1 MVKKEIAPG
10 IVVYSDLIDGHEN
23 LVNDIEEGMT
33 SSGIEWFSATVIGGV
48 DTKVR
53 NTSSISIPFIN
64 GIDEEYSTLVDAF
77 QKNIANLFYNTLV
90 VAEKEYMASYGVY
103 FSDHDN
109 YQLLKYGKGQYFT
122 NHIDDHPQYH
132 RRLSSVYYLN
142 DNYTGG
148 EINFPRFEISYK
160 PKANEMIIFPST
172 YVYNHSVSE
181 VTEGT
186 RYAVASWIK

>member
-53 NTSSISIPFIN
+53 NTSSISVPFIN

-181 VTEGT
+181 VTDGT

>member
-53 NTSSISIPFIN
+53 NTSSISVPFIN

-90 VAEKEYMASYGVY
+90 VAEKEYMASYGDY

-181 VTEGT
+181 VTDGT

>member
-53 NTSSISIPFIN
+53 NTSSISVPFIN